1 MRRVIDLEGCLNF
14 RDLGGYATADGRRV
28 RWRRLF
34 RSDGLHVLTAAD
46 VRRLSD
52 ELQIGD
58 VIDLRSSAEL
68 RLDGRGLLE
77 RETAI
82 RFHHLPLFDGVQ
94 SADRE
99 AAGVMNL
106 ADRYFLLAEF
116 AKEAIAR
123 VVNVLAESGAPA
135 VYHCAAGKDRTGVV
149 SAVVLGALGVRD
161 EVIIADYAATQE
173 NLDAIVARLMATEG
187 YRTMLEALPPDTLHA
202 EPTTMIALLTRIRER
217 YGSMSEYLHAAGVS
231 RATQERLADA
241 LLEDDR

>member
-1 MRRVIDLEGCLNF
+1 MRRVINLEGCLNF
-14 RDLGGYATADGRRV
+14 RDLGGYLTADGRRV

-34 RSDGLHVLTAAD
+34 RSDGLHVLTEAD

-52 ELQIGD
+52 ELRIGH

-68 RLDGRGLLE
+68 RMDGRGLLE
-77 RETAI
+77 RQTTI

-94 SADRE
+94 PADRE
-99 AAGVMNL
+99 AAATMNL

-123 VVNVLAESGAPA
+123 VVNVLAESASPA

-149 SAVVLGALGVRD
+149 SAVLLGALGVRD
-161 EVIIADYAATQE
+161 EVIVADYAATQE

-187 YRTMLEALPPDTLHA
+187 YRTVLEALPADTLHA
-202 EPTTMIALLTRIRER
+202 QPATMIDLLTRIRER
-217 YGSMSEYLHAAGVS
+217 YGSMSEYLSAAGVS
-231 RATQERLADA
+231 RTTLERLAHA
-241 LLEDDR
+241 LLEENQ

>member
-1 MRRVIDLEGCLNF
+1 MRRVIELEGCLNF
-14 RDLGGYATADGRRV
+14 RDLGGYATSDGRRV

-46 VRRLSD
+46 IRRVRD
-52 ELQIGD
+52 ELRIGD

-68 RLDGRGLLE
+68 RIDGRGLLAQE
-77 RETAI
+77 PV

-94 SADRE
+94 TSPE
-99 AAGVMNL
+99 QQAAAMNL

-116 AKEAIAR
+116 AKDAIAR
-123 VVNVLAESGAPA
+123 VVSVLAHAPSPA

-149 SAVVLGALGVRD
+149 SAVLLGALGVRE

-202 EPTTMIALLTRIRER
+202 APETMIDLLTRIRER
-217 YGSMSEYLHAAGVS
+217 YGSMTAYLISAGVPQS
-231 RATQERLADA
+231 TLDHLAVA
-241 LLEDDR
+241 MLEPDQ